1 MVRRLLFILLAL
13 LAVPA
18 AAQRPSAALRSGGER
33 IVALLKGEAAPAD
46 VLTPAFLAQVPDEQ
60 VRAITAQFIA
70 QYGPVRGLARI
81 DAASAQSGTIHV
93 DYERATIHMDL
104 VVEAQPPF
112 RISGLLLTG
121 ADVRGDSMAAV
132 AAEIRALPGHAS
144 FAVARLGGPAPVLT
158 ATVEPERALAIGSAF
173 KLWILA
179 ELSRQVRA
187 GERRWSDVVP
197 IDRRSIP
204 GGTLYGW
211 PRGAPVTLHTL
222 ASLMISISDNSATDV
237 LLHVVGRQAVERMM
251 ARIGVAAAARN
262 RPLLSTLEVSAIK
275 TGPDAA
281 RDRWLRA
288 GEAERRRILAVDY
301 ADLDPARVD
310 ISRFAGPPLYIASV
324 EWFASSADLARTMDW
339 LRVNGDETA
348 RAILAINPG
357 LPPQIQGSF
366 AYVGYKGGSEPG
378 VISLTWL
385 VGTRTGDWFAVSGI
399 WNDPAAPVDPARFAG
414 LMARAVQQQLLI
426 NPIFVPRP

>member
-1 MVRRLLFILLAL
+1 MVRRLLFMMLAL

-18 AAQRPSAALRSGGER
+18 AAQPPSPALRNGGER
-33 IVALLKGEAAPAD
+33 VVALLKGEAAPAEIF
-46 VLTPAFLAQVPDEQ
+46 TPAFLAEVPEPQ
-60 VRAITAQFIA
+60 VRAITAQFAA
-70 QYGPVRGLARI
+70 QYGAVRGLARI

-93 DYERATIHMDL
+93 DYERAIVHFSL
-104 VVEAQPPF
+104 AVEAQPPL

-121 ADVRGDSMAAV
+121 ADMRGDSMDAV
-132 AAEIRALPGHAS
+132 LAEIRALPGQAS
-144 FAVARLGGPAPVLT
+144 VAVARLGGPAPVVT
-158 ATVEPERALAIGSAF
+158 AGVAPDRALAIGSAF

-211 PRGAPVTLHTL
+211 PQGAPVTLHTL

-237 LLHVVGRQAVERMM
+237 LLHVVGRENVERMM

-262 RPLLSTLEVSAIK
+262 RPLLSTLELSAIK

-288 GEAERRRILAVDY
+288 GEAERRRILATDY
-301 ADLDPARVD
+301 AGLDPASVD
-310 ISRFAGPPLYIASV
+310 ISRFTGAPLYIDSV
-324 EWFASSADLARTMDW
+324 EWFASPANLARTMDW
-339 LRVNGDETA
+339 LRVNGDDVA

-357 LPPQIQGSF
+357 LAARIQGAF

-378 VISLTWL
+378 VVSLSWL
-385 VGTRTGDWFAVSGI
+385 VRNRAGGWFAVSGI
-399 WNDPAAPVDPARFAG
+399 WNNPAGAADPVGFAG
-414 LMARAVQQQLLI
+414 LMARAVQLL
-426 NPIFVPRP
+426 R

>member
-1 MVRRLLFILLAL
+1 MVKHLLFILLAL

-18 AAQRPSAALRSGGER
+18 AAQPPSPALRGGGAR
-33 IVALLKGEAAPAD
+33 VVALLKGEAAPAEIF
-46 VLTPAFLAQVPDEQ
+46 TPAFLAEVPEAQ
-60 VRAITAQFIA
+60 VRAITAQFAA
-70 QYGPVRGLARI
+70 QYGAVRGLPRI
-81 DAASAQSGTIHV
+81 EPASAQSGTIHV
-93 DYERATIHMDL
+93 DYERATVHLSL
-104 VVEAQPPF
+104 VVEARPPF

-121 ADVRGDSMAAV
+121 ADMRDDSMAAV
-132 AAEIRALPGHAS
+132 LAEIRALPGQAS
-144 FAVARLGGPAPVLT
+144 VAVARLGGPAPVVT
-158 ATVEPERALAIGSAF
+158 AGVAPDRALAIGSAF

-204 GGTLYGW
+204 GGTLHGW

-237 LLHVVGRQAVERMM
+237 LLHLIGREAVERMM

-262 RPLLSTLEVSAIK
+262 RPLLSTLELSAIK

-288 GEAERRRILAVDY
+288 GEAERRRILARDY
-301 ADLDPARVD
+301 AGLDPASVD
-310 ISRFAGPPLYIASV
+310 ISRFTGAPLHIGSV
-324 EWFASSADLARTMDW
+324 EWFASPADLARTMDW
-339 LRVNGDETA
+339 LRVNGDDGA

-357 LPPQIQGSF
+357 LAPGIQGAF

-385 VGTRTGDWFAVSGI
+385 VRDRAGGWFAVSGI
-399 WNDPAAPVDPARFAG
+399 WNNPAGAADPVSFAG
-414 LMARAVQQQLLI
+414 LMARAVQLL
-426 NPIFVPRP
+426 R

>member
-1 MVRRLLFILLAL
+1 MMRRLLFMLLVL

-18 AAQRPSAALRSGGER
+18 AAQQPSPALRGGGER
-33 IVALLKGEAAPAD
+33 VVALLKGEAAPAEIF
-46 VLTPAFLAQVPDEQ
+46 TPAFLAEVPEAQ
-60 VRAITAQFIA
+60 VRAITAQFA
-70 QYGPVRGLARI
+70 TQYGAVRGLARI
-81 DAASAQSGTIHV
+81 DPASAQSGTIHV
-93 DYERATIHMDL
+93 DYERAIVHLEL
-104 VVEAQPPF
+104 VVEARPPF
-112 RISGLLLTG
+112 LVSGLLLTG
-121 ADVRGDSMAAV
+121 ADMRGDSMAAV
-132 AAEIRALPGHAS
+132 LADISALPGQAS
-144 FAVARLGGPAPVLT
+144 VAVARLGGPAPVVT
-158 ATVEPERALAIGSAF
+158 ASVAPDRALAIGSAF

-237 LLHVVGRQAVERMM
+237 LLHLIGREAVERMM
-251 ARIGVAAAARN
+251 ARIGVATAARN
-262 RPLLSTLEVSAIK
+262 RPLLSTLELSAIK

-281 RDRWLRA
+281 RERWLRA
-288 GEAERRRILAVDY
+288 GEAERRRILAADY
-301 ADLDPARVD
+301 ADFDPARVD
-310 ISRFAGPPLYIASV
+310 ISRFAGAPLHIASV
-324 EWFASSADLARTMDW
+324 EWFGSPADLARTMDW
-339 LRVNGDETA
+339 LRVNGDDEA

-357 LPPQIQGSF
+357 LAPQIQGAF

-385 VGTRTGDWFAVSGI
+385 VRDRAGGWFAVSGI
-399 WNDPAAPVDPARFAG
+399 WNNPAAAVDPIRFAG
-414 LMARAVQQQLLI
+414 LMARAVQLL
-426 NPIFVPRP
+426 R

>member
-18 AAQRPSAALRSGGER
+18 AAQPPSPALRGGGER
-33 IVALLKGEAAPAD
+33 VVALLKGEAAPAEIF
-46 VLTPAFLAQVPDEQ
+46 TPAFLAEVPDAD
-60 VRAITAQFIA
+60 VRTAISGFTA
-70 QYGPVRGLARI
+70 QYGAARGLAGI

-93 DYERATIHMDL
+93 DYERAIVHFNL
-104 VVEAQPPF
+104 AVEAQPPH

-121 ADVRGDSMAAV
+121 AEMRGDSMDAV
-132 AAEIRALPGHAS
+132 LGEIRALPGQAS
-144 FAVARLGGPAPVLT
+144 VAVARLGGPAPVLT
-158 ATVEPERALAIGSAF
+158 AGVQPDRALAIGSAF

-187 GERRWSDVVP
+187 GQRRWSDVVP

-204 GGTLYGW
+204 GGTLYAW

-237 LLHVVGRQAVERMM
+237 LLHVVGREAVERMM
-251 ARIGVAAAARN
+251 ARIGVEAAARN
-262 RPLLSTLEVSAIK
+262 RPLLSTLELSAIK

-281 RDRWLRA
+281 RERWLGA
-288 GEAERRRILAVDY
+288 GEAARRRILARDY
-301 ADLDPARVD
+301 AGLDPAGVD
-310 ISRFAGPPLYIASV
+310 ISRFTGAPLHIGSV
-324 EWFASSADLARTMDW
+324 EWFASPADLARTMDW
-339 LRVNGDETA
+339 LRVNGEDTA

-357 LPPQIQGSF
+357 LAAQIPGGF

-385 VGTRTGDWFAVSGI
+385 VRTRAGTWFAVSGI
-399 WNDPAAPVDPARFAG
+399 WNNPAGAANPITFSA
-414 LMARAVQQQLLI
+414 LMGRAVQLLP
-426 NPIFVPRP
+426 N

>member
-1 MVRRLLFILLAL
+1 MRRLLFILLAL

-18 AAQRPSAALRSGGER
+18 AAQPPSPALRGGGER
-33 IVALLKGEAAPAD
+33 VVALLKGEAAPAEIF
-46 VLTPAFLAQVPDEQ
+46 TPAFLAEVPEAQ
-60 VRAITAQFIA
+60 VRAVTAQFA
-70 QYGPVRGLARI
+70 AHYGAVRGLAGI
-81 DAASAQSGTIHV
+81 DAASAQSGTIHI
-93 DYERATIHMDL
+93 DYERATVHLSL

-112 RISGLLLTG
+112 RVSGLLLTG
-121 ADVRGDSMAAV
+121 ADMRGDSMAAV
-132 AAEIRALPGHAS
+132 IADISALPGQAS
-144 FAVARLGGPAPVLT
+144 FAVVRLGPPAPVLT
-158 ATVEPERALAIGSAF
+158 ASVAPDRALAIGSAF

-204 GGTLYGW
+204 GGTLHGW

-237 LLHVVGRQAVERMM
+237 LLHLIGREAVERMM
-251 ARIGVAAAARN
+251 ARIGVGTAARN
-262 RPLLSTLEVSAIK
+262 RPLLSTLELSAIK

-288 GEAERRRILAVDY
+288 GEAERRRILASDY
-301 ADLDPARVD
+301 AGLDPASVD
-310 ISRFAGPPLYIASV
+310 ISRFTGAPLHIGSV
-324 EWFASSADLARTMDW
+324 EWFASPADLARTMDW
-339 LRVNGDETA
+339 LRVNGDDSA

-357 LPPQIQGSF
+357 LAAQIQGAF

-385 VGTRTGDWFAVSGI
+385 VRNRAGGWFAVSGI
-399 WNDPAAPVDPARFAG
+399 WNNPAAAVDPTRLAG
-414 LMARAVQQQLLI
+414 LMARAVQLL
-426 NPIFVPRP
+426 R